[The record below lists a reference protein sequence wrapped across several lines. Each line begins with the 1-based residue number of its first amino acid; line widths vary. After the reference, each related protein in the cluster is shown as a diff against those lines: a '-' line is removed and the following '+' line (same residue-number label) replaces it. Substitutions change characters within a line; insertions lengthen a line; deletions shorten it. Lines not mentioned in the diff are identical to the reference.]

1 LLRRWFAQ
9 WRGWPF
15 ACVVTRPAKTRLD
28 EAVEHHAGAAP
39 RWPGVMITE
48 TALLL
53 SEAADEGARNA
64 AESSFS
70 S

>member
-1 LLRRWFAQ
+1 MGAAGPLLA
-9 WRGWPF
+9 
-15 ACVVTRPAKTRLD
+15 VVTRPAKTRLA
-28 EAVEHHAGAAP
+28 EGGSRPTRAGAPALG
-39 RWPGVMITE
+39 PGVMITE
-48 TALLL
+48 TALLF